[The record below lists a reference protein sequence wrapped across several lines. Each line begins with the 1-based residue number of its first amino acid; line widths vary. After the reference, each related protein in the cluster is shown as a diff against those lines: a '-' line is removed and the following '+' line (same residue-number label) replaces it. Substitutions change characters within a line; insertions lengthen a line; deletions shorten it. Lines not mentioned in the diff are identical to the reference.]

1 MQGAPACRTTQ
12 LTPGK
17 KPGARIPVL
26 TRKCRCRSLTGPRRM
41 SGKPPRRLSGGFL
54 WATFFFAKESR
65 EVPMHGAGMQKTER
79 QAIAVQEIAALRSR

>member
-1 MQGAPACRTTQ
+1 
-12 LTPGK
+12 
-17 KPGARIPVL
+17 
-26 TRKCRCRSLTGPRRM
+26 M